1 MKIAIVISWA
11 VFVLSIVVFAVSIF
25 TASTQTTQTTWS
37 VFSVTMPLAAIS
49 FWVALILSIIEIVR
63 SMKK

>member
-11 VFVLSIVVFAVSIF
+11 VFLLSIVVFAVSIF
-25 TASTQTTQTTWS
+25 TASTQATWS

>member
-11 VFVLSIVVFAVSIF
+11 VFVLSIVFFAVSIF
-25 TASTQTTQTTWS
+25 TASTQITWS
-37 VFSVTMPLAAIS
+37 VFSVAMPLAAIS

>member
-1 MKIAIVISWA
+1 MKIAIVISWV

-25 TASTQTTQTTWS
+25 TASTQTTWS
-37 VFSVTMPLAAIS
+37 VFSVTLPLAAIS

>member
-11 VFVLSIVVFAVSIF
+11 VFLLSIVVFAVSIF
-25 TASTQTTQTTWS
+25 TASTQTTWS